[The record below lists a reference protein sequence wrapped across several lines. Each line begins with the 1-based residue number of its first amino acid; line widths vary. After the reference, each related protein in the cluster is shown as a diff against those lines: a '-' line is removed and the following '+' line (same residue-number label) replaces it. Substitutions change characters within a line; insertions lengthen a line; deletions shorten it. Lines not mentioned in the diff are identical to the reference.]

1 MDVWVQ
7 ACRGA
12 AQANPGCQY
21 LETRWGNDPSGK
33 PTVPKHAAEKNL

>member
-7 ACRGA
+7 ARRGEA
-12 AQANPGCQY
+12 LANPGFLY
-21 LETRWGNDPSGK
+21 LETQWGNDPSGK